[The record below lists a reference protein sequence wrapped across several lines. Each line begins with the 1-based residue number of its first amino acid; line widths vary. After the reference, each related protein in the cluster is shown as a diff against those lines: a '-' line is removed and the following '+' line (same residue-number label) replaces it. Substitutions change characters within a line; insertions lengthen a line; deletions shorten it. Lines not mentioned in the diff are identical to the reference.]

1 MKWTWHHDGV
11 DYSVNESS
19 SWKVLGGRREREIER
34 GIERGIE
41 RWREIECG
49 IERDRVRDRER

>member
-41 RWREIECG
+41 R
-49 IERDRVRDRER
+49 DRVRG